1 MRCALF
7 EADRQALFADG
18 RLFIYQKEQK
28 EKKGCKNRTTDIAT
42 ARQSARCFFFL
53 GDKRSVRFQFLAFF
67 RFLTS
72 LKTQNRPTVCDLF
85 HAQKGVK

>member
-1 MRCALF
+1 LGCDARCS
-7 EADRQALFADG
+7 
-18 RLFIYQKEQK
+18 RLTAKHFLLTVTFFIYQKEQK

-53 GDKRSVRFQFLAFF
+53 GDKRSVPFQSLALF

-72 LKTQNRPTVCDLF
+72 
-85 HAQKGVK
+85 